1 MLRREKIYEVLFKEQ
16 CREISTRNSK
26 KPRFNFWKFTRNK
39 NLDETAG
46 TTTKPLQ
53 KCQS

>member
-26 KPRFNFWKFTRNK
+26 KPCFNFWKFTRNE
-39 NLDETAG
+39 NVDDTYRTER
-46 TTTKPLQ
+46 TTK
-53 KCQS
+53 